1 MTQQPPPSTKLRIR
15 LRDATAPLH
24 NQLNQQPLLVALL
37 KADFPLSHYQ
47 QLLSTY
53 YSLYDQLEVDIKR
66 YITQQPIAFD
76 YQPRYKTPLLLKDL
90 TYWQLK
96 ASPLG
101 CQIALPDIKSLG
113 QLLGILYVLEGSTL
127 GASFIAKHLQQ
138 SYGYTPSTGSD
149 FFSGYGEHTQSHWQ
163 SFITY
168 INGYSDQPDLVAQ
181 AIDAACLTFACFT
194 QALTNTQVSPTP
206 AK

>member
-1 MTQQPPPSTKLRIR
+1 MTEQTPPSTKLRIR

-37 KADFPLSHYQ
+37 SNDFPLGHYQ
-47 QLLSTY
+47 QLLGTY
-53 YSLYDQLEVDIKR
+53 YSLYDQLEVDIKC
-66 YITQQPIAFD
+66 YTTQQPIAFD
-76 YQPRYKTPLLLKDL
+76 YQRRYKTPLLLKDL
-90 TYWQLK
+90 TYWQLLP
-96 ASPLG
+96 SPLG

-113 QLLGILYVLEGSTL
+113 QLVGILYVLEGSTL

-138 SYGYTPSTGSD
+138 SYGYTPSTGSA
-149 FFSGYGEHTQSHWQ
+149 FFNGYGEHTQNYWQ

-194 QALTNTQVSPTP
+194 QALTNTQLSPSE

>member
-1 MTQQPPPSTKLRIR
+1 MTQQPPPSTELRIR

-24 NQLNQQPLLVALL
+24 SQLNQQSLLAALL
-37 KADFPLSHYQ
+37 SKDFPLGHYQ
-47 QLLSTY
+47 QLLGTY

-66 YITQQPIAFD
+66 YISQQPIAFD
-76 YQPRYKTPLLLKDL
+76 YQPRYKAPLLLKDL
-90 TYWQLK
+90 TYWQLQPS
-96 ASPLG
+96 ALG
-101 CQIALPDIKSLG
+101 CQVARPEITNLG

-138 SYGYTPSTGSD
+138 SYGYTPSAGSA
-149 FFSGYGEHTQSHWQ
+149 FFSGYGEHTQNYWQ

-168 INGYSDQPDLVAQ
+168 INGYSEQPDLVAQ
-181 AIDAACLTFACFT
+181 AIDAACLTFSCFT
-194 QALTNTQVSPTP
+194 QALANTQVSPSE